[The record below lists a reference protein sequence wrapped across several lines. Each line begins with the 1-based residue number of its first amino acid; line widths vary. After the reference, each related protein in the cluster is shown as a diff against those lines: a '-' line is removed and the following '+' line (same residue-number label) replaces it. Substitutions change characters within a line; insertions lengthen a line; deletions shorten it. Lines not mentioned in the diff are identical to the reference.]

1 MRRINTILMLLV
13 GLTSL
18 NAQVGINTNPPHAT
32 AALDM
37 SESTKGFLAPRIA
50 LLDDKDTSTITE
62 PRRGLLIFNTT
73 SNSTLHPG
81 YYYWNNTKWEPFYN
95 TTNEVVQNTSQ
106 TIFASSLGY
115 VPSGTA
121 AEAPEIFS
129 FDGISSTGRT
139 CIDFTDSYTGAIA
152 KTYCGYSLDT
162 SVSWEQAFNFAKL
175 LKGYLATI
183 TSTEEWDAIR
193 NNLLT
198 IGGNSN
204 SNVWIGYNILPTP
217 GNPNEYT
224 WITGEKSVINWSN
237 NSVLQVNY
245 APGEPNG
252 TTGCVHIADRAYS
265 ATRNWYN
272 TPCTTTTANGF
283 PFNFIIVEF
292 HN

>member
-1 MRRINTILMLLV
+1 MLL
-13 GLTSL
+13 GSFNSL
-18 NAQVGINTNPPHAT
+18 YSQVGINTEPPHSS

-50 LLDDKDTSTITE
+50 LLDDRDVTTIAE
-62 PRRGLLIFNTT
+62 PRRGLLVFNTT
-73 SNSTLHPG
+73 SNSTLQPG
-81 YYYWNNTKWEPFYN
+81 YYYWNNSKWEPFYN
-95 TTNEVVQNTSQ
+95 TTNEVVLNISQ

-139 CIDFTDSYTGAIA
+139 CIEFTDSYTGAIA

-183 TSTEEWDAIR
+183 TSTEEWEAIR

-198 IGGNSN
+198 IAGNSN
-204 SNVWIGYNILPTP
+204 NNVWIGYNTLQTP
-217 GNPNEYT
+217 GNKREYT

-237 NSVLQVNY
+237 SSVLQVNY
-245 APGEPNG
+245 APGEPDDA
-252 TTGCVHIADRAYS
+252 TGCVHIADRAFS

-272 TPCTTTTANGF
+272 TPCNTTTANGT
-283 PFNFIIVEF
+283 PFNFVIVEF